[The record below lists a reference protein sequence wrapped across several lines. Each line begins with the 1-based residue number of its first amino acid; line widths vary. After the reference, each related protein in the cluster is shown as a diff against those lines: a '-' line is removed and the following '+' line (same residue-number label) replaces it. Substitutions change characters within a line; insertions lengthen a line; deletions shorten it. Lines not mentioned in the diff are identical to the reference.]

1 MPPTTI
7 DRYAPADPRL
17 IDRKIAHPLG
27 KLRGIIRRYVT
38 IEGVLALLLFLAVW
52 FWTAMIIDYGVFKLF
67 AFDWALEAPKALRAI
82 ALVLAVGGLIALLV
96 TKIVLR
102 LTRDFSNSAL
112 ALVLEKRYPKL
123 LGDRLITAVQLS
135 DLEWAKQYGYSTEM
149 IQKTI
154 DDVREKIDEV
164 PVSQVF
170 NWRRLWVQAGLFV
183 ALTAGFFVLSGA
195 AICAITQTSPKKYVQ
210 EFSDV
215 SAILVERDV
224 LLMNTAW
231 PRRAYLEVVKFPE
244 SGELRIGRDMPSPR
258 IRVAAYKWVIADSS
272 APIGWRPMTWAD
284 MPKMT
289 GSAPPALPLQPVRDA
304 RFAVD
309 YGPFLY
315 SAAPVATFT
324 PPTLPGD
331 VADVPDDPKRWP
343 VDRVEQVFLDDEAIR
358 SMLSEKSGDE
368 LAAIRS
374 AVDRLVE
381 LAADPGMSRK
391 LRKLKIPDEVELY
404 YWGAKT
410 RVDMKLRAEPNNEF
424 SGTLSDLKESVKFY
438 ARGENYD
445 TPTRLITLVP
455 PPMLTE
461 LKRDEYHPAYLYH
474 KAPYAEAKD
483 LPNEQKPYSADPTKL
498 KGLKH
503 VLKEQAVS
511 LTGDKSRFDIPLG
524 SEFVLY
530 GKSDKPLV
538 EAKILPKPGKF
549 PGIEAEISDPDP
561 IPLPIEGQHNI
572 RYDFTAAN
580 NKLVT
585 RQTEFD
591 IFLRDTDNV
600 TSKRTIQIVVEED
613 RPPDVDVVV
622 DVIRKQGAIYIC
634 TPQALIPFTKESK
647 IRDDK
652 GLNRVDYV
660 FSYYEVEPMAVTVK
674 RAEFATWYFNSAP
687 VFPTIGD
694 VVYRTIVHH
703 KNEGMIRPSTS
714 TIENSV
720 PVPGFLEAFTKRPLA
735 LADIQARLEGPRPT
749 GADKTVEDI
758 VTYPPD
764 AVREEIGFDL
774 RKVAP
779 GLRRATENEAQRNY
793 ILTLNVVAVD
803 TNVEA
808 ARPGI
813 AQNKETLVFKLVSDG
828 ELLTEIAKEEANL
841 ADKLDDAIRRLADVD
856 NKLRSMVAR
865 FPGLSA
871 PESFTAEQTRANE
884 LHEQL
889 GKAKDVT
896 SEVFTDYS
904 RILLEFRANRL
915 PEHLI
920 KDVEGKVV
928 NRLGEVLNADF
939 PQTEEAYGKVHGE
952 LAASRK
958 PEVDISLEAQN
969 KVTMLLTKLRMI
981 RSGIGQGLDIK
992 KLITQAEELI
1002 KQKQANQLILALIED
1017 RNKEKLKTITVK
1029 PGEAPI
1035 TINGGQKVNVR
1046 IPIEIGPAYNGDFK
1060 LKVEPT
1066 AGSDLKVPGSV
1077 EVLEDSRDFQLE
1089 ITAGFTKGN
1098 HSVRITPD
1106 IGDAKDVKV
1115 IVK

>member
-1 MPPTTI
+1 
-7 DRYAPADPRL
+7 
-17 IDRKIAHPLG
+17 
-27 KLRGIIRRYVT
+27 
-38 IEGVLALLLFLAVW
+38 
-52 FWTAMIIDYGVFKLF
+52 
-67 AFDWALEAPKALRAI
+67 
-82 ALVLAVGGLIALLV
+82 
-96 TKIVLR
+96 
-102 LTRDFSNSAL
+102 
-112 ALVLEKRYPKL
+112 
-123 LGDRLITAVQLS
+123 
-135 DLEWAKQYGYSTEM
+135 
-149 IQKTI
+149 
-154 DDVREKIDEV
+154 
-164 PVSQVF
+164 
-170 NWRRLWVQAGLFV
+170 
-183 ALTAGFFVLSGA
+183 
-195 AICAITQTSPKKYVQ
+195 
-210 EFSDV
+210 
-215 SAILVERDV
+215 
-224 LLMNTAW
+224 
-231 PRRAYLEVVKFPE
+231 
-244 SGELRIGRDMPSPR
+244 
-258 IRVAAYKWVIADSS
+258 VAAYKWVIADSS

-284 MPKMT
+284 MQKIT
-289 GSAPPALPLQPVRDA
+289 GNAPPALPLQPVRDA
-304 RFAVD
+304 RFAFD

-315 SAAPVATFT
+315 SAAPVANYS

-331 VADVPDDPKRWP
+331 VADVPDDLKRWP
-343 VDRVEQVFLDDEAIR
+343 VDRVEQVFLDDDAIK
-358 SMLSEKSGDE
+358 SMLSEKSSEDI
-368 LAAIRS
+368 AAIRS
-374 AVDRLVE
+374 AVDRLGE

-410 RVDMKLRAEPNNEF
+410 RVDMKLRPEPNNEF

-445 TPTRLITLVP
+445 TPTKLITLVP

-483 LPNEQKPYSADPTKL
+483 LPNEQKPYSADPSKL
-498 KGLKH
+498 KGMKH
-503 VLKEQAVS
+503 ILREQAVS

-530 GKSDKPLV
+530 GKSDKELV

-549 PGIEAEISDPDP
+549 PGIEAEVAEPDP
-561 IPLPIEGQHNI
+561 IPLPIEDKHSI

-585 RQTEFD
+585 RQTEFE
-591 IFLRDTDNV
+591 IFLKDTDNV
-600 TSKRTIQIVVEED
+600 TSKRAIQIVVEED
-613 RPPDVDVVV
+613 RPPEVDVVV
-622 DVIRKQGAIYIC
+622 DVIRKQGAIYVC

-652 GLNRVDYV
+652 GLNRVDYL
-660 FSYYEVEPMAVTVK
+660 FSYYEVEPLAVTVK
-674 RAEFATWYFNSAP
+674 RAEFATWYFNTAP
-687 VFPTIGD
+687 VFPTIGE

-703 KNEGMIRPSTS
+703 KNEGLIRPSTS

-720 PVPGFLEAFTKRPLA
+720 PVPAFLDEFIKRPLPF
-735 LADIQARLEGPRPT
+735 ADIEKNLDRPRPT
-749 GADKTVEDI
+749 GADLTVI
-758 VTYPPD
+758 NLVTYPPD
-764 AVREEIGFDL
+764 AVREEVGFDL

-779 GLRRATENEAQRNY
+779 GLKRASENEAQRNY
-793 ILTLNVVAVD
+793 MLTLNVVAVD

-813 AQNKETLVFKLVSDG
+813 SQNKETLVFKLVSDG

-865 FPGLSA
+865 FGSLGS

-928 NRLGEVLNADF
+928 NKLNEVLTTEF
-939 PQTEEAYGKVHGE
+939 PQTEEAYGRVHGE

-958 PEVDISLEAQN
+958 PEVDISLDAQN

-1017 RNKEKLKTITVK
+1017 ENKDKLKKITVK
-1029 PGEAPI
+1029 PPDAPV
-1035 TINGGQKVNVR
+1035 TIIAGQKATVR
-1046 IPIEIGPAYNGDFK
+1046 IPVEIGPAYNGDFE
-1060 LKVEPT
+1060 LKAEPT
-1066 AGSDLKVPGSV
+1066 AGSDLKVPSTFT
-1077 EVLEDSRDFQLE
+1077 LAEDARDFQLE
-1089 ITAGFTKGN
+1089 ITAGFKPGN